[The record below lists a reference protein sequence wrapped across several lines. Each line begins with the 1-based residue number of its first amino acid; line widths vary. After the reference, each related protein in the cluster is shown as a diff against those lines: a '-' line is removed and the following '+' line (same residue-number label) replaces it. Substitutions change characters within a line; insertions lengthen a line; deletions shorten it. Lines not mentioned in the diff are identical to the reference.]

1 MNDPLTEML
10 RGLRLD
16 GVDYARCQ
24 PNAPWAT
31 AYPKQDAAQF
41 HFLAAGSAFF
51 QEPCGQW
58 SELHPGDAVLLPRGA
73 PHILASAP
81 GVPATPVAALPRKPL
96 CGGVV
101 ELECTG
107 ANSGNVLFY
116 AVMRFNVDKLHP
128 LLQLMPDVMRTSDLA
143 ANEPSIRPLLDA
155 MQREVE
161 MNRVGAGGILS
172 RLADV
177 LTATLIRTWLEH
189 GGGDSTGW
197 LAALRN
203 PEIGR
208 VLAAIHLDPAHD
220 WSVEELARHMGA
232 SRSGFAHRFAEV
244 VGETPARYVARM
256 RMHQAHQWLGEG
268 QRVAAV
274 AERLGYESEA
284 SFSRAFKRI
293 TGAPPSH
300 VRETAKRRP
309 RTQVA
314 EPPPALAVNR

>member
-10 RGLRLD
+10 KGLRLD
-16 GVDYARCQ
+16 GVDYSRCQ

-31 AYPKQDAAQF
+31 SFPRQDAAQF

-51 QEPCGQW
+51 QDPSGDW
-58 SELHPGDAVLLPRGA
+58 SELHPGDALLIPRGD

-96 CGGVV
+96 CDGIV
-101 ELECTG
+101 ELECRG
-107 ANSGNVLFY
+107 SDSRNVLFY
-116 AVMRFNVDKLHP
+116 ALMRFNVDTLHP
-128 LLQLMPDVMRTSDLA
+128 LLQLMPDVMRASDLA
-143 ANEPSIRPLLDA
+143 ASEPSIRPLLDA

-177 LTATLIRTWLEH
+177 LTATLIRTWVEH
-189 GGGDSTGW
+189 GCGDSTGW

-220 WSVEELARHMGA
+220 WSVDELARHMGA
-232 SRSGFAHRFAEV
+232 SRSGFAQRFAEV

-293 TGAPPSH
+293 TGSPPSH
-300 VRETAKRRP
+300 VRDVARRQP
-309 RTQVA
+309 RAQVTNMLGATQEA
-314 EPPPALAVNR
+314 